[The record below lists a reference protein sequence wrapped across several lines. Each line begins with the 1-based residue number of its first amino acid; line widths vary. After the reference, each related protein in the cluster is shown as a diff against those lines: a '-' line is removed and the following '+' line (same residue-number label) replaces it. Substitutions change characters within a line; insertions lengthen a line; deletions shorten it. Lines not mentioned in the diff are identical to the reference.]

1 MSYDPFANIVHTITK
16 AAKILGY
23 DDSVTATLST
33 PKRTI
38 TDTISITRDDGKQ
51 ESFHA
56 YRVQFNDAR
65 GPFKGG
71 IRFHPEANENEVKA
85 LAAGMMIKTAVVDIP
100 LGGGKGGVTIDPKK
114 YSQNELQAV
123 SREWARLMAP
133 YIGVHKDIPAP
144 DVYTNGQIMAW
155 MLDAYEK
162 TVDRHEPGAF
172 TGKPIALGGSL
183 GRESATGKGGA
194 YCLQTYFA
202 EENIALAGKR
212 VIVQGFGNVGYFVA
226 ESLHDMEC
234 VIVGVSDSSGA
245 LINQN
250 GLDPRLVRQLKEEYG
265 SIAAIPDSYGTHI
278 TNQEL
283 LTEACDVLVPSALD
297 GVITKANA
305 QSIQASVILELANN
319 PTSFEADEIL
329 AQKSVAV
336 LPDVLANAGGVTV
349 SYFEWVQNQNA
360 DRWGLAD
367 IDARLQKIMTE
378 STRAVMATARTHN
391 VTLREAAM
399 IVAVKRI
406 VEAEQL
412 RGTLAK

>member
-23 DDSVTATLST
+23 SDDVVAVLTT

-51 ESFHA
+51 ESLHA

-71 IRFHPEANENEVKA
+71 IRFHPDANENEVKA

-162 TVDRHEPGAF
+162 TVDRHEPGVF

-194 YCLQTYFA
+194 YTLQTYFS

-212 VIVQGFGNVGYFVA
+212 IVIQGFGNVGYFVA
-226 ESLHDMEC
+226 EALHDMEC
-234 VIVGVSDSSGA
+234 VIVGVSDSSGG
-245 LINQN
+245 IMNQS
-250 GLDPRLVRQLKEEYG
+250 GLDPRLIKQLKEEHG
-265 SIAAIPDSYGTHI
+265 SIAAIPDSYGNHVS
-278 TNQEL
+278 NDEL
-283 LTEACDVLVPSALD
+283 LTQPCDVLVPSALD
-297 GVITKANA
+297 GVITAANA
-305 QSIQASVILELANN
+305 SAIQASVILELANN
-319 PTSFEADEIL
+319 PTSFEADALLSDRSI
-329 AQKSVAV
+329 VV
-336 LPDVLANAGGVTV
+336 IPDVLANAGGVTV
-349 SYFEWVQNQNA
+349 SYFEWVQNQNG
-360 DRWGLAD
+360 DRWGLSD

-378 STRAVMATARTHN
+378 STRTVMVTARTHAIS
-391 VTLREAAM
+391 LREAAM
-399 IVAVKRI
+399 VVAVKRI
-406 VEAEQL
+406 IEAEQL
-412 RGTLAK
+412 RGTVA